1 LLGIWGKRD
10 KISMRILLDTNIIIH
25 REANR
30 VLIKEIGVLFNW
42 LDKLHYE
49 KCIHPLSLDEIRKHK
64 DTTVVE
70 AIEVKM
76 QNYNLL
82 KTEAPEVPEIEKLRA
97 DLDHN
102 ENDKIDTTLLKE
114 VFCDRVDFLITEDRN
129 IHAKANKLGIAERV
143 FTTDDF
149 LEKVTAE
156 NPDLS
161 DYKVLSVKK
170 EYFGNI
176 NLNDPFFDSFKEDY
190 QGFEEW
196 FNKKSDEVAYVCLSE
211 EGNLL
216 AFLYLKIENKDEN
229 YSGIEPTFAPKHR
242 LKVGTLKVIS
252 NGYKLGERFLK
263 IIFDNSLANNV
274 DEIYLTI
281 FDKSE
286 EHERLIGLIE
296 DWGFEYYGSNSSY
309 SGVENVYV
317 KDFKQ
322 SPDENNP
329 KRTYPFISKKRR
341 YFIVPIYPKYHTELF
356 PDSIL
361 KTESEQDYVENEPH
375 RNAIQ
380 KVYICRSVFRELTPG
395 DILLFYRTG
404 GYYKGVMTTIGVVDS
419 VITTINGEIEFIRL
433 CRKRSVFND
442 DGLKEFWNYNKSNRP
457 FIVNFLYLYS
467 FPKRPNL
474 EALIDLGI
482 IRDTSSVPR
491 GFEQIRLDQFE
502 TILKESESNESFIIN

>member
-1 LLGIWGKRD
+1 
-10 KISMRILLDTNIIIH
+10 MRVLLDTNIIIH
-25 REANR
+25 REATKIIN
-30 VLIKEIGVLFNW
+30 KEIGILFNW
-42 LDKLHYE
+42 FDKLHYE
-49 KCIHPLSLDEIRKHK
+49 KCIHPLSLSEIRKHK
-64 DTTVVE
+64 DENVVKTIE
-70 AIEVKM
+70 AKT

-97 DLDHN
+97 DLDQN
-102 ENDKIDTTLLKE
+102 ENDKIDTSLLKE

-129 IHAKANKLGIAERV
+129 IHSKANPLGISERV
-143 FTTDDF
+143 FTIDDF

-176 NLNDPFFDSFKEDY
+176 NLDDHFFDSFKVDY
-190 QGFEEW
+190 NGFEEW
-196 FNKKSDEVAYVCLSE
+196 FNRKADEVAYVCKSE
-211 EGNLL
+211 VGDLL
-216 AFLYLKIENKDEN
+216 AFLYLKIENKEEN
-229 YSGIEPTFAPKHR
+229 YSDIEPTFAPKHR

-286 EHERLIGLIE
+286 EHEQLIGLIE
-296 DWGFEYYGSNSSY
+296 DWGFEYWGSKSSH
-309 SGVENVYV
+309 SSVENVYV
-317 KDFKQ
+317 KNFKQ

-329 KRTYPFISKKRR
+329 KSTYPFISKKRR
-341 YFIVPIYPKYHTELF
+341 NFIVPIYPEYHTELF

-361 KTESEQDYVENEPH
+361 KTESELDYEENEPH

-380 KVYICRSVFRELTPG
+380 KVYICRSVFRELIPG

-404 GYYKGVMTTIGVVDS
+404 GIFKGVMTTIGVVDS
-419 VITTINGEIEFIRL
+419 VITKINDEIEFIRL

-442 DGLKEFWNYNKSNRP
+442 DGLRKFWNYNKSNRP

-467 FPKRPNL
+467 LPKRPNL
-474 EALIDLGI
+474 KSLIDLGI
-482 IRDTSSVPR
+482 IKDTSSVPR
-491 GFEQIRLDQFE
+491 GFKQIRLDQFE
-502 TILKESESNESFIIN
+502 IILKESESNESFIVN